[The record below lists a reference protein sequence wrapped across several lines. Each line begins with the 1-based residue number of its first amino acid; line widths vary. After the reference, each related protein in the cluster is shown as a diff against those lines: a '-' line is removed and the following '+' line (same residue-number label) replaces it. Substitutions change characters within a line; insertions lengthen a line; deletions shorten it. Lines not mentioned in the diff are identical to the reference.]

1 MKVFLGGTCAESK
14 WREKLIPLLKC
25 DYFNPVVDDWTP
37 ECQKIEEE
45 QKKICDYHLYVITP
59 KMQGVYS
66 IAEAVNDAHLP
77 KSRAT
82 CIFCVTRE
90 DDDREWTKGEKKSLD
105 ATSELIA
112 KHGGLVFY
120 SLEEIADCLNKTY
133 EEFIKT
139 EKERDEEQKYGY
151 YKKRTEHL
159 LRLFN
164 KLIKEILP
172 EGWYCMAMD
181 TWTCEEEEVEE
192 CIRRLNRP
200 FVQKLIKRKKF

>member
-25 DYFNPVVDDWTP
+25 DYFNPVVEDWTP
-37 ECQKIEEE
+37 ECQENEERE
-45 QKKICDYHLYVITP
+45 KKICDYHLYVITP

-66 IAEAVNDAHLP
+66 IAEAVNDSKNVL
-77 KSRAT
+77 RI
-82 CIFCVTRE
+82 CIFCVTKEE
-90 DDDREWTKGEKKSLD
+90 DDRDWTKSELKSLD
-105 ATSELIA
+105 ATAKLIERN
-112 KHGGLVFY
+112 GGVVLN
-120 SLEEIADCLNKTY
+120 SLEDVANFLNGENEKRQK
-133 EEFIKT
+133 I

>member
-37 ECQKIEEE
+37 ECQKIEEDE
-45 QKKICDYHLYVITP
+45 KKICDYHLYVITP

-77 KSRAT
+77 KARTT

-120 SLEEIADCLNKTY
+120 SLEDIANYLNKTY
-133 EEFIKT
+133 EEQIKINQ
-139 EKERDEEQKYGY
+139 EKDEKQKYTY
-151 YKKRTEHL
+151 FEKRTYHL
-159 LRLFN
+159 LNLYN
-164 KLIKEILP
+164 QLVGTILP
-172 EGWYCMAMD
+172 EGWYSSSSD
-181 TWTCEEEEVEE
+181 TWEVEKDELEE

-200 FVQKLIKRKKF
+200 FVQRIIKRN